1 MPGPPPKPDGQR
13 RRRNASVAMTQLPAA
28 GREGPPLRW
37 PYKGRPPALWA
48 ELCRLPQAVAWERM
62 HMVRLAA
69 RYCRKLLEAE
79 QPDAMVSLQAEVRQL
94 EDRLGLSPMSMLRL
108 RWEIAADEVGALR
121 AERTEVL
128 TPAPRRRLRAVDPG
142 AVAGA

>member
-1 MPGPPPKPDGQR
+1 M
-13 RRRNASVAMTQLPAA
+13 
-28 GREGPPLRW
+28 
-37 PYKGRPPALWA
+37 
-48 ELCRLPQAVAWERM
+48 ER
-62 HMVRLAA
+62 VAA

-79 QPDAMVSLQAEVRQL
+79 MADSPVSLQAEVRQL

-108 RWEIAADEVGALR
+108 RWEIAADELAAAR
-121 AERTEVL
+121 EERTEVT